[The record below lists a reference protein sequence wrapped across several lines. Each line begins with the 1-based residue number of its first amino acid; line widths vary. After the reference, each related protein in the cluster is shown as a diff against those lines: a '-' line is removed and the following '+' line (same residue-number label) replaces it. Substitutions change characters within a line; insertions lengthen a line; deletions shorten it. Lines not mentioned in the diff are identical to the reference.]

1 MICVRFADILADF
14 LDNNLSAED
23 LAAALD
29 HVERCAECRKLLEI
43 ARGGVD
49 ILPARVRQD
58 FSNSVLARTSG
69 AACSRV
75 EPALWEFVEKRS
87 VSDDADLIAM
97 HLEHCPACSSIAAET
112 ALLQELLPAMAL
124 IDPGESFTESVVGF
138 TRMLPRPRPPLK
150 ARFQTWW
157 QGMVQRPLFSLEAAY
172 VATLFMFFIF
182 SPVLPFRG
190 MAIQKIPAIWV
201 QAKEPASSRIHHLAS
216 TVSRGG
222 SEFTGLVSEILE
234 STGRSMSSMLGR
246 SVQAAEAWQKESKAD
261 LGLFWQRLSKSIN
274 KK

>member
-1 MICVRFADILADF
+1 MNCVRFADILADF
-14 LDNNLSAED
+14 LENTLSAED

-29 HVERCAECRKLLEI
+29 HVERCSECRNLLEI

-49 ILPARVRQD
+49 ILPAHVRKD

-69 AACSRV
+69 SACSRV
-75 EPALWEFVEKRS
+75 ETALWAFVERGL
-87 VSDDADLIAM
+87 VSDEADLIAM
-97 HLEHCPACSSIAAET
+97 HLEHCPACSSMAAAT
-112 ALLQELLPAMAL
+112 ALLQEMLPAMAL
-124 IDPGESFTESVVGF
+124 VDPGESFTESVLGF
-138 TRMLPRPRPPLK
+138 TRALPRFRPPLK

-201 QAKEPASSRIHHLAS
+201 HAKEPASSRIHYLAS

-222 SEFTGLVSEILE
+222 SEFTGSFSEILE
-234 STGRSMSSMLGR
+234 STGRSMNSMLDR
-246 SVQAAEAWQKESKAD
+246 SVQAAEGWQKESKAD
-261 LGLFWQRLSKSIN
+261 LSVFWQSLSKSI
-274 KK
+274 KKK